1 MAKTPRAGGKVDD
14 TIFVGVRLRPFL
26 GYEGKQQC
34 LTPSRNVISVRAPD
48 KKKEYAFDCVD
59 CRVQILE
66 IYNEK
71 VRDLLD
77 DKDTGKS
84 PEIHVHPR
92 IGVYVDG
99 AVDAQVEAVDQVQK
113 LLDSGLS
120 RASVAATA
128 RNARSSRGHVVFRL
142 VIERHEED
150 HTVVTSELFC
160 VDLAGRENEKTTKV
174 TGQNFTEL
182 TFINRSLMWLAQC
195 IQALGKQA
203 QARRRSSSVGSEV
216 EGSNRARFRNSKLTL
231 LLINALTGNSKTCLL
246 ATVSPAL
253 VNLDESLVTL
263 NFASTVKTIKVAARR
278 AERRDTVKLVQS
290 LSEELASL
298 REQLSGS
305 PRNAS
310 DLQAQVGTLQNMMES
325 YKTRWEEAEHN
336 AELLR
341 KEKEDALQNL
351 AVSRWKFAQATLKNE
366 ARDEPNSARGQ
377 ETPSQDKDH
386 RDPGA
391 RAKASWLSSG
401 WLLGL

>member
-1 MAKTPRAGGKVDD
+1 M
-14 TIFVGVRLRPFL
+14 
-26 GYEGKQQC
+26 
-34 LTPSRNVISVRAPD
+34 
-48 KKKEYAFDCVD
+48 
-59 CRVQILE
+59 QILE

-341 KEKEDALQNL
+341 KETPRVLSRERGNSGPNYMYTYMYIYIYFFFHTYIYVYRLRDSIGYLIPSFPTKNQPGEGGRL
-351 AVSRWKFAQATLKNE
+351 AKSRRVQVE
-366 ARDEPNSARGQ
+366 VCPG
-377 ETPSQDKDH
+377 
-386 RDPGA
+386 DPEE
-391 RAKASWLSSG
+391 WV
-401 WLLGL
+401 